1 MIAQGG
7 TVYEVVGHAGTGKTQ
22 LCLTAVA
29 ECLVAGGRVA
39 YIDTKAGLDICSR
52 SMENILLKKIKNLIR
67 IHDYLLC
74 L

>member
-39 YIDTKAGLDICSR
+39 YIDTKAGQGWIYAVDPW
-52 SMENILLKKIKNLIR
+52 KT
-67 IHDYLLC
+67 YF
-74 L
+74 